1 MGERRSVTIVGADG
15 VNLAGTLAGEGPLVL
30 LLHGGGQTRHSWDR
44 TLDRLVAAGCTALS
58 LDMRGHGDSGWAPRS
73 GGYDF
78 DGYRGDIRAV
88 LAELPEPPA
97 VVGASL
103 GGVAAMLALGAEKDG
118 GVALARCLVLVDVVP
133 RMEDAGVR
141 RIRRFMASAPDGFAN
156 LDEAADA
163 IAEYRPG
170 RPRPRSLDG
179 LAKNLRLHP
188 DNRYRWHWDPRILE
202 GFGGTEDERHRA
214 MADAARGVAV
224 PTLLVR
230 GAHSDVVGDEGT
242 RELAELIPHVRVAEI
257 AEAGH
262 MVAGDSND
270 VFSDAIIEYVRE
282 HATTTG

>member
-1 MGERRSVTIVGADG
+1 MAQRTVTFVGADD
-15 VNLAGTLAGEGPLVL
+15 VSLAGTLAGEGPLVL

-58 LDMRGHGDSGWAPRS
+58 LDMRGHGDSSWAPPS
-73 GGYDF
+73 AGYDF
-78 DGYRGDIRAV
+78 EGYRGDIRAV
-88 LAELPEPPA
+88 LEQLPEPPA

-103 GGVAAMLALGAEKDG
+103 GGVAAMLALGAEPDG
-118 GVALARCLVLVDVVP
+118 GLTLARCLVLVDVVP

-141 RIRRFMASAPDGFAN
+141 RIRQFMASAPDGFAN

-163 IAEYRPG
+163 IARYRPG
-170 RPRPRSLDG
+170 KSRPRSLDG
-179 LAKNLRLHP
+179 LSTNLRLYP

-202 GFGGTEDERHRA
+202 GFGGTEEERHRD
-214 MADAARGVAV
+214 MAEAARGVAV

-230 GAHSDVVGDEGT
+230 GKHSDVVGDQGT

-257 AEAGH
+257 ADAGH

-270 VFSDAIIEYVRE
+270 IFSDAIIDYVRE
-282 HATTTG
+282 HAPAAG